1 MSPALSELLHQHFHT
16 TLFVATVLEGLGLP
30 VPAEILFIPAVVL
43 VHQGVASLG
52 SMVAVA
58 VAGNMVGALV
68 GFGLAYRG
76 GDRLI
81 RRLTRA
87 VGLKPGAMQE
97 VAGFF
102 ERYGAATIFFAR
114 FIGFIRAATIYS
126 AGAARVAP
134 WRFAGYTLAAA
145 IIWNAG
151 WAYMAYRFGA
161 GLRALAHRGAGW
173 AVVLVA
179 LLLVGGG
186 LLLWRRRRRPVGS

>member
-1 MSPALSELLHQHFHT
+1 MPPALSHLLQQHFHT

-52 SMVAVA
+52 SMITVAA
-58 VAGNMVGALV
+58 AGNLVGAML

-76 GDRLI
+76 GERLI

-87 VGLKPGAMQE
+87 AGLKPGAMQE

-161 GLRALAHRGAGW
+161 GLHALARRGAGW
-173 AVVLVA
+173 AVALVVII
-179 LLLVGGG
+179 LLGVG
-186 LLLWRRRRRPVGS
+186 LLLWRRRRRTVDS

>member
-1 MSPALSELLHQHFHT
+1 MPPALNELLSQHFHT
-16 TLFVATVLEGLGLP
+16 TLFVATLLEGLGLP

-52 SMVAVA
+52 SMITVA
-58 VAGNMVGALV
+58 VAGNMVGALL

-76 GDRLI
+76 GERLI
-81 RRLTRA
+81 GRLTRR
-87 VGLKPGAMQE
+87 VGMKPGAMQE

-114 FIGFIRAATIYS
+114 FVGFIRAATIYS

-151 WAYMAYRFGA
+151 WAYMAYRFGR
-161 GLRALAHRGAGW
+161 GLHALAQRGAGW
-173 AVVLVA
+173 AVALVA

-186 LLLWRRRRRPVGS
+186 LLLWRKRRRTADS